1 MSWYPP
7 EKPVTCL
14 QFRMPVHEKIWL
26 FWASDLLT
34 HLVCLPQCHR
44 NQQKSLNDLWPMASN
59 LQKGRKDAV
68 NSWNSLPK
76 QKTKWSDEKYQ
87 ARANIIGLPEGRIP
101 PLAHELSWVGP
112 FNSPAITAAR
122 GRCHASKTTCY
133 KQRRIDDARGS
144 KDLAGLGQRVQ
155 QQTRG
160 LNQWKPG
167 LDKQKVTWPT
177 NSNVYQKK
185 VDFHCG
191 FGSQNNNE
199 HWIKDDK
206 GMDPKDL
213 KPPVGQNF
221 QPKLVGFTL

>member
-1 MSWYPP
+1 MIPSGEASHLPPIQNAGSSKNMIVLGKRPSYTFSLLATMPP
-7 EKPVTCL
+7 ESK
-14 QFRMPVHEKIWL
+14 
-26 FWASDLLT
+26 
-34 HLVCLPQCHR
+34 
-44 NQQKSLNDLWPMASN
+44 KSLNDLWRMASN

-87 ARANIIGLPEGRIP
+87 ARANIIGLPKGRIP
-101 PLAHELSWVGP
+101 PLAHELSRVGP

-122 GRCHASKTTCY
+122 RRCHASKTTCY

-167 LDKQKVTWPT
+167 LEKQKVTWPT

-185 VDFHCG
+185 
-191 FGSQNNNE
+191 
-199 HWIKDDK
+199 WISTAALV
-206 GMDPKDL
+206 PKTIMST
-213 KPPVGQNF
+213 G
-221 QPKLVGFTL
+221 